1 MRQLKLP
8 WMSVPDQQRMLDM
21 VGEFRAVAAAEENAL
36 AKLQVLMQGLM
47 HDLLTRRVRFASASQ

>member
-21 VGEFRAVAAAEENAL
+21 VGGLERLPRLKRAL
-36 AKLQVLMQGLM
+36 
-47 HDLLTRRVRFASASQ
+47 